1 MIAFDKL
8 PTKKRLPLGD
18 KGEVV
23 LIDSKDLMSSQEDG
37 KWDATRNIFLV
48 KGGDQIVWQTEAAI
62 KSHGA
67 VGYSDVHFGK
77 NGELL
82 AYSSN
87 GIEYS
92 IDDLTG
98 RILGKELIR

>member
-1 MIAFDKL
+1 MITFEKL

-23 LIDSKDLMSSQEDG
+23 LIDSKDLMSTHASEI
-37 KWDATRNIFLV
+37 WDATRNIFLV
-48 KGGDQIVWQTEAAI
+48 KGGSQIVWQAEAAA
-62 KSHGA
+62 KSHRA
-67 VGYSDVHFGK
+67 IGYSDVYLGK
-77 NGELL
+77 IGEIL

>member
-1 MIAFDKL
+1 MITLDKL
-8 PTKKRLPLGD
+8 PIKKRLPLGD

-23 LIDSKDLMSSQEDG
+23 LIESKELMSSQAAG
-37 KWDATRNIFLV
+37 KWDATRNVFLV
-48 KGGDQIVWQTEAAI
+48 KGGDQIVWQAEAAA

-67 VGYSDVHFGK
+67 VGYSDVYLGK
-77 NGELL
+77 KGELL

-98 RILGKELIR
+98 RILGKDLIR